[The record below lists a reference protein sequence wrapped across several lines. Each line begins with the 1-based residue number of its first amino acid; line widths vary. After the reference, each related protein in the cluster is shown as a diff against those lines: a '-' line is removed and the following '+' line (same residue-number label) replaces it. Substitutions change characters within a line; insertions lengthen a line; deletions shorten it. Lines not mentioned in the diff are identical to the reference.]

1 MREDHGRGIVLCVFA
16 RKFGIRNHRCAQHIV
31 CVVIA
36 PANAFID
43 GVFQAA
49 SEVIK
54 PDVHA
59 NLQEHIDDAGVL
71 AHGAMAHGAHFAV
84 GQNLCD
90 GIFGCWTLLAVV
102 GASQMRDE
110 IGRVVVTDV
119 LQRCGYRFNQVFF
132 FDQGRHVVLS
142 RGLVNF

>member
-16 RKFGIRNHRCAQHIV
+16 RKFRIVDDGGTQHV
-31 CVVIA
+31 VGVVIA

-49 SEVIK
+49 CEVFEL
-54 PDVHA
+54 DVHA
-59 NLQEHIDDAGVL
+59 HLQEHIDDAGVL

-84 GQNLCD
+84 GQNLCN
-90 GIFGCWTLLAVV
+90 GVFGRWALLAVV
-102 GASQMRDE
+102 GGSQVRYE

-119 LQRCGYRFNQVFF
+119 LQGGCYRFNQVFF
-132 FDQGRHVVLS
+132 FDQGGHVVLS
-142 RGLVNF
+142 RGLI